1 MSIKFRILA
10 LVFTALSCLGSMEQ
24 LRAQLVLTVVDSTT
38 QQPLSYALVYNLDRN
53 YSAET
58 DPGGSLILN
67 KRIMNELP
75 FVTVSRVGYREK
87 TVQLQA
93 EKSELIILLATVSGL
108 PSVEVVAKQTGPELG
123 SSSNILYTPQ
133 LAAVP
138 ALLGEFDPIK
148 ALTLLPGVSTG
159 AEGTAGIIIRGG
171 NPNQT
176 SLLIDGVP
184 VYNVNHLGG
193 FLSAIP
199 GYGTGAIK
207 IYKGGVPARYSGR
220 LSGVID
226 VAVDEG
232 RNDRHTKQIGI
243 GTALARLGAE
253 GPLGENGSYFIGG
266 RLGYP
271 TYLNEWASASRYE
284 RNEFGSITA
293 LRMYDTLG
301 KLTYRLGDWKL
312 SGTVF
317 LSGDSGFDQFGSA
330 FNFNYEE
337 FEWGNIMGSFRAQR
351 QLKPNWRVGINLS
364 YGSYDYEIF
373 NRRVVTGLGQQFIVP
388 SQGFNNSSVN
398 DTRLHATSEW
408 TTSYGLQVE
417 NGVELVSRK
426 FDQDLRLNL
435 LGELPVN
442 RIVQLSPT
450 EQAVY
455 TSLKWSNPQSSINL
469 RGGLRLNHFRSNELS
484 FSRWQPR
491 LALNFR
497 LLKPLFLNLGY
508 DRQHQFVHEFQVN
521 TSLLPSSIWELTDG
535 RLPLAGAEQV
545 YAGFAGRS
553 FKKHPL
559 KWSVEVFYKEF
570 TGLSRLQPGAETD
583 YAFGR
588 IGRAEAIA
596 LNGTGNAEGIEIF
609 LQQDFGKIGYTMAY
623 TLSRSDRTYASI
635 NEGKTF
641 PFTFDRRHDINA
653 VLVYQASERWKLSA
667 NFIYQTGHALTLPIG
682 QSAHFD
688 LYDGINNARFPSFHL
703 LNVAAT
709 KSWQSSKKSSRR
721 HQLNLSI
728 YNLYNR
734 ANPFTASRSFSFR
747 EIPAPDGGS
756 PSYETTSQ
764 INTRSLLGIT
774 PGISYTR
781 FFD

>member
-10 LVFTALSCLGSMEQ
+10 LVFTALSCLGSTEQ
-24 LRAQLVLTVVDSTT
+24 LRAQLVLTVVDRTT

-58 DPGGSLILN
+58 DPEGRLVLN
-67 KRIMNELP
+67 ERLMNELS
-75 FVTVSRVGYREK
+75 FVMVSRVGYRQK
-87 TVQLQA
+87 VVRIN
-93 EKSELIILLATVSGL
+93 KKYSELIIPLATVSGL
-108 PSVEVVAKQTGPELG
+108 PSVEVVAAQTGPEQG
-123 SSSNILYTPQ
+123 SSSSILYTPQ

-232 RNDRHTKQIGI
+232 RNDQHTQQTGV

-253 GPLGENGSYFIGG
+253 GPLGKNGSYLIGG

-293 LRMYDTLG
+293 LRMYDALG

-317 LSGDSGFDQFGSA
+317 LSGDSGFEQFGPA

-337 FEWGNIMGSFRAQR
+337 FEWGNIMGSLRAQC
-351 QLKPNWRVGINLS
+351 QLRPNWKIGINLS

-373 NRRVVTGLGQQFIVP
+373 NRKVVSGLNEQFVVP
-388 SQGFNNSSVN
+388 SRGFNNSSIN
-398 DTRLHATSEW
+398 DARLQATSEW

-417 NGVELVSRK
+417 NGIELVRRK

-442 RIVQLSPT
+442 RIVQFSPT

-469 RGGLRLNHFRSNELS
+469 RGGLRLNRFRSNELALL
-484 FSRWQPR
+484 RWQPR

-521 TSLLPSSIWELTDG
+521 ASLLPSSIWELTDDQ
-535 RLPLAGAEQV
+535 LPLAQAEQV
-545 YAGFAGRS
+545 YAGFAGRA

-559 KWSVEVFYKEF
+559 KWSVEVFRKSF
-570 TGLSRLQPGAETD
+570 TGLSRLQPGTETD
-583 YAFGR
+583 YTFGR
-588 IGRAEAIA
+588 VEREDAIA
-596 LNGTGNAEGIEIF
+596 LDGTGSAEGLEFF
-609 LQQDFGKIGYTMAY
+609 LQQDFGKIGYTLAY

-635 NEGKTF
+635 NEGETF

-667 NFIYQTGHALTLPIG
+667 NFVYQTGYAVTLPIG
-682 QSAHFD
+682 QSARFD
-688 LYDGINNARFPSFHL
+688 IYDGINNARFPPFHI

-709 KSWQSSKKSSRR
+709 KTWQGRKKASRR
-721 HQLNLSI
+721 HQLNLSV

-734 ANPFTASRSFSFR
+734 ANAFTASRSFSFR
-747 EIPAPDGGS
+747 EIPDPDGG
-756 PSYETTSQ
+756 PSSFETTSQ